1 MRDMHCHI
9 LPGVDDGARN
19 LQESLEMLEAAK
31 QVGITSIVCTPHCR
45 DPYFDFDA
53 MWEAF
58 RLLEQHANGFP
69 LTMGFEVNHAK
80 LMDLGIEW
88 APKLAFQGS
97 NEFLLELSTR
107 ATEYHFREY
116 ESTIYQ
122 LQSVGL
128 DVIIAHPE
136 RYKAIQ
142 ENVEIAYNLVE
153 MGCKLQASADFIVG
167 GRTGAEKK
175 PRQALVRRK
184 PLHLHCQRCPQC
196 SSLRLLPTS
205 KAKIPNPRQTCP
217 PVTFPAGG
225 PMGDWLSWQ
234 KE

>member
-9 LPGVDDGARN
+9 LPGVDDGAHN

-175 PRQALVRRK
+175 PAKRLFEENLYTYSASDAHNVAHYGFYQQARQKFRTRGKHA
-184 PLHLHCQRCPQC
+184 
-196 SSLRLLPTS
+196 RL
-205 KAKIPNPRQTCP
+205 
-217 PVTFPAGG
+217 
-225 PMGDWLSWQ
+225 
-234 KE
+234 